1 MAGNK
6 YAIDETKIA
15 RFTKEGR
22 GKGEGATYIP
32 WLNVRDV
39 PSLGFSTR
47 DMGWKSGRLHHL
59 FSKHESRYY
68 HVCEWSKR
76 IVDIREQYPLL
87 PLDNTLAIAES
98 CGIKHPVN
106 PKTHKPIVLT
116 TDFLLTIEHE
126 GQQIEQARTIKPV
139 AQLASDRTLEKFEIE
154 RLYWKAHH
162 TDWGIVTEREIPT
175 ILADNVELIH
185 DRYHQKDLGLSFDD
199 ICDIAIILTK
209 LVREGT
215 LALRH
220 AAQASDRRLGHEAG
234 VSLAIAYHLIAR
246 RYWLIDMYSPINP
259 SQPLALLGEKLQELY
274 QDGR

>member
-6 YAIDETKIA
+6 YMIDETKIA
-15 RFTKEGR
+15 KFIKEGR
-22 GKGEGATYIP
+22 GKGEGAVYKP
-32 WLNVRDV
+32 WLTVRDV

-47 DMGWKSGRLHHL
+47 DMGWKTGRLHHL

-68 HVCEWSKR
+68 HVGEWSKK
-76 IVDIREQYPLL
+76 ILDIREQYPLL
-87 PLDNTLAIAES
+87 PLENTLAIAES

-116 TDFLLTIEHE
+116 TDFLLTVEHE
-126 GQQIEQARTIKPV
+126 GQQIEQARTIKPF

-154 RLYWKAHH
+154 RLYWKAQH

-209 LVREGT
+209 LVKDRT

-220 AAQASDRRLGHEAG
+220 AARASDRQLGHEPG
-234 VSLAIAYHLIAR
+234 VSLAVAYHLIAR
-246 RYWLIDMYSPINP
+246 RYWLIDMYSPLNP
-259 SQPLALLGEKLQELY
+259 GDPLAFLGEKLQELY
-274 QDGR
+274 QEGR